1 MADKKI
7 LVDFDYDNIV
17 IIDPNKTV
25 GTNGNSYDERLVN
38 HEELVMYANL
48 EARVIPGTKLVQG
61 STLDDSIR
69 NVKIAQINFLNPGG
83 KGLLDNAYTNEITGQ
98 GSLDG
103 KGVNQPTQ
111 KQIFLFNIL
120 NTIWIGRTQYFHLFS

>member
-25 GTNGNSYDERLVN
+25 GTNGNSYDERLVQ

-83 KGLLDNAYTNEITGQ
+83 KGYFSNEYTDFLQPISISIYIPPYLYSTKKRNA
-98 GSLDG
+98 S
-103 KGVNQPTQ
+103 
-111 KQIFLFNIL
+111 
-120 NTIWIGRTQYFHLFS
+120 HL